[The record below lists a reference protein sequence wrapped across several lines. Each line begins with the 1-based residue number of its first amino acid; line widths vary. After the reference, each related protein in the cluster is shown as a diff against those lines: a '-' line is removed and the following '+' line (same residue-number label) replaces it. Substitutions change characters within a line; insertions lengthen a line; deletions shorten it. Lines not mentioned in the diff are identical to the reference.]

1 VASGAQHVLLSLGGE
16 GGLLLT
22 KDTVYSGNSPKGKV
36 VNTAC
41 AGDTLLGT
49 FLAGYLT
56 GEPLDVNL
64 KKGLA
69 AGSSTAFRKGLT
81 DFSDVAELEEQ
92 IEIKR
97 RSE

>member
-1 VASGAQHVLLSLGGE
+1 ML
-16 GGLLLT
+16 
-22 KDTVYSGNSPKGKV
+22 
-36 VNTAC
+36 
-41 AGDTLLGT
+41 
-49 FLAGYLT
+49 
-56 GEPLDVNL
+56 LDVNL